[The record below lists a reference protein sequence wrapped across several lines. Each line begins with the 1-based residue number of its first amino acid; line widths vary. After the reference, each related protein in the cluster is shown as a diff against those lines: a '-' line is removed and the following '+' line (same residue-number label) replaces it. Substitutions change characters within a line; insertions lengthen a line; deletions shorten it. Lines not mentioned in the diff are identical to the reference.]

1 MVCDCVERFRSMA
14 EERRSKA
21 GRMLEIDLPRRLE
34 AFAEA
39 MRLGAVQLVAR
50 QLLRAGV
57 FRVSLDLGGSR
68 DVSVESAVE
77 AVKRVVGASERV
89 GAPRL
94 QKFVREHWADVVEQA
109 NYVNPDDVLPK
120 RIRNRERLSE
130 TFGGYLDSSLDG
142 AERMLDQLEVLERR
156 LPVWKSFVR
165 GADVPRVEPVM
176 DYHESET

>member
-21 GRMLEIDLPRRLE
+21 GRMLEIELPCRLE

-39 MRLGAVQLVAR
+39 MRLGAVQLVSR

-57 FRVSLDLGGSR
+57 FRVSLDLNGSR
-68 DVSVESAVE
+68 DVSIESAVE
-77 AVKRVVGASERV
+77 AVKRVIAAR
-89 GAPRL
+89 PRL
-94 QKFVREHWADVVEQA
+94 QKFVREHWADMVGQA
-109 NYVNPDDVLPK
+109 AYVNPEDVLPK

-130 TFGGYLDSSLDG
+130 TFGGYLNSSLDG
-142 AERMLDQLEVLERR
+142 AERMLDQLEVLEKR
-156 LPVWKSFVR
+156 LPIWKSFVR

-176 DYHESET
+176 DFHDSEV

>member
-1 MVCDCVERFRSMA
+1 VVCDCVERFRSMA

-57 FRVSLDLGGSR
+57 FRVSLDLNGSR

-77 AVKRVVGASERV
+77 ALRRVVASSTRV

-94 QKFVREHWADVVEQA
+94 QKFLREHWVDVVGQA
-109 NYVNPDDVLPK
+109 VFVNPEDVLPK
-120 RIRNRERLSE
+120 RVRNRERLSE
-130 TFGGYLDSSLDG
+130 TFGGYIDRSLDA

-176 DYHESET
+176 DFHDSEV

>member
-1 MVCDCVERFRSMA
+1 
-14 EERRSKA
+14 
-21 GRMLEIDLPRRLE
+21 MLEIDLPCRLE
-34 AFAEA
+34 AFADA

-57 FRVSLDLGGSR
+57 FRVSLDLNGSR
-68 DVSVESAVE
+68 DVSIESAVE
-77 AVKRVVGASERV
+77 AVKRVVAAR
-89 GAPRL
+89 PRL
-94 QKFVREHWADVVEQA
+94 QKFVREHWGDLVGQA
-109 NYVNPDDVLPK
+109 GYVSPEDVLPK
-120 RIRNRERLSE
+120 RVRNRERLSE

-176 DYHESET
+176 DFHDSEV

>member
-21 GRMLEIDLPRRLE
+21 NRNLEIDLPCRLE
-34 AFAEA
+34 AFADA

-57 FRVSLDLGGSR
+57 FRVSLDLNGSR
-68 DVSVESAVE
+68 DVSIESAVE
-77 AVKRVVGASERV
+77 AVKRVIAAR
-89 GAPRL
+89 PRL
-94 QKFVREHWADVVEQA
+94 QRFVREHWADLVGQA
-109 NYVNPDDVLPK
+109 AYVSPEDVLPK

-142 AERMLDQLEVLERR
+142 AERMLGQLEVLERR

-176 DYHESET
+176 DFHDSEV

>member
-1 MVCDCVERFRSMA
+1 MACDCVERFRSMA

-34 AFAEA
+34 AFADA

-57 FRVSLDLGGSR
+57 FRVSLDLNGSR
-68 DVSVESAVE
+68 DVSIESAVE
-77 AVKRVVGASERV
+77 AVKRVVAAR
-89 GAPRL
+89 PRL
-94 QKFVREHWADVVEQA
+94 QKFVREHWADLVGQA
-109 NYVNPDDVLPK
+109 GYVNPEDILPK

-142 AERMLDQLEVLERR
+142 SERMLDQLKVLERR

-165 GADVPRVEPVM
+165 GADVPRVEPIM
-176 DYHESET
+176 DYHDSNA

>member
-1 MVCDCVERFRSMA
+1 MVCDCVERFRGMA

-21 GRMLEIDLPRRLE
+21 GRMLEIELPCRLE

-39 MRLGAVQLVAR
+39 MRLGAVQLVSR

-57 FRVSLDLGGSR
+57 FRVSLDLNGSR
-68 DVSVESAVE
+68 DVSIESAVE
-77 AVKRVVGASERV
+77 AVKRVIAAR
-89 GAPRL
+89 PRL
-94 QKFVREHWADVVEQA
+94 QKFVREHWADLVGQA
-109 NYVNPDDVLPK
+109 GYVNPEDVLPK

-176 DYHESET
+176 DFHDSEV

>member
-1 MVCDCVERFRSMA
+1 
-14 EERRSKA
+14 
-21 GRMLEIDLPRRLE
+21 MLEIDLPCRLE

-57 FRVSLDLGGSR
+57 FRVSLDLNGSR
-68 DVSVESAVE
+68 DVSIELAVE
-77 AVKRVVGASERV
+77 AVKRVIAAR
-89 GAPRL
+89 PRL
-94 QKFVREHWADVVEQA
+94 RKFVREHWADLVGQA
-109 NYVNPDDVLPK
+109 GYVSPEDVLPK

-165 GADVPRVEPVM
+165 GADVSRVEPVM
-176 DYHESET
+176 DFHDSEA

>member
-21 GRMLEIDLPRRLE
+21 NRNLEIDLPCRLE
-34 AFAEA
+34 AFADA

-57 FRVSLDLGGSR
+57 FRVSLDLNGSR
-68 DVSVESAVE
+68 DVSIESAVE
-77 AVKRVVGASERV
+77 AVKRVVAAR
-89 GAPRL
+89 PRL
-94 QKFVREHWADVVEQA
+94 QKFVREHWADLVGQA
-109 NYVNPDDVLPK
+109 AYVSPEDVLPK
-120 RIRNRERLSE
+120 RVHNRERLSE

-142 AERMLDQLEVLERR
+142 AERMLGQLEVLERR

-176 DYHESET
+176 DFHDSEV

>member
-57 FRVSLDLGGSR
+57 FRVSLDLNGSR
-68 DVSVESAVE
+68 DVSIESAVE
-77 AVKRVVGASERV
+77 AVKRVVAAR
-89 GAPRL
+89 PRL
-94 QKFVREHWADVVEQA
+94 QKFVREHWADLVGQDG
-109 NYVNPDDVLPK
+109 YVSPEDVLPK

-176 DYHESET
+176 DFHESET

>member
-1 MVCDCVERFRSMA
+1 MVK
-14 EERRSKA
+14 ERRVRA
-21 GRMLEIDLPRRLE
+21 GRLLERDLPRRLE

-57 FRVSLDLGGSR
+57 FRVSLDLDGSK
-68 DVSVESAVE
+68 DVSREAAVD
-77 AVKRVVGASERV
+77 AVKRVIGAR
-89 GAPRL
+89 PRL
-94 QKFVREHWADVVEQA
+94 QEFARKHWNVVVEQA
-109 NYVNPDDVLPK
+109 VYVDPEDVLPK
-120 RIRNRERLSE
+120 RIRNRERLKE
-130 TFGGYLDSSLDG
+130 TFGGYIDRSLDA

-176 DYHESET
+176 DFHDSRR

>member
-1 MVCDCVERFRSMA
+1 MVCDCVERFRGMA
-14 EERRSKA
+14 EARRSTA
-21 GRMLEIDLPRRLE
+21 SRLLEIDLPRRLE
-34 AFAEA
+34 AFADA

-57 FRVSLDLGGSR
+57 FRASLDLGGSH

-77 AVKRVVGASERV
+77 AVKRVVSSSARTGAL
-89 GAPRL
+89 RL
-94 QKFVREHWADVVEQA
+94 QEFVRGHWADIVEQA
-109 NYVNPDDVLPK
+109 NYVNPEDVLPK

-130 TFGGYLDSSLDG
+130 TFGGYIDGSLDS
-142 AERMLDQLEVLERR
+142 AERMLDQLEVLEGR

-176 DYHESET
+176 DYHDSR